1 MSLPLDH
8 FTSRGLEGD
17 PSRVKKNRNEK
28 DAESKLKSM
37 TVICIWIETQKDSR
51 FQHFWRFFFQPG
63 NKKSL
68 YEGVADKV
76 VTACGSTISKSL
88 KMLENQGF
96 FDIHSKISQRPEKIF
111 QKFQKILRDHGL
123 KRSFLVLSLFKKYKR
138 KFVHTFLTT
147 TQCLSAGFHWN
158 QECFGFYKSIF
169 HIFIFC
175 KWKCNFWTFQNLSF
189 SEHQTLFPNSKNSW
203 TYSTLRQP
211 IGYQNFPSLS
221 RRT

>member
-1 MSLPLDH
+1 MLWA
-8 FTSRGLEGD
+8 
-17 PSRVKKNRNEK
+17 KNG
-28 DAESKLKSM
+28 A
-37 TVICIWIETQKDSR
+37 
-51 FQHFWRFFFQPG
+51 
-63 NKKSL
+63 

-76 VTACGSTISKSL
+76 VTACRSTISKSL

-96 FDIHSKISQRPEKIF
+96 FDIHSKISQRPGKIF

-123 KRSFLVLSLFKKYKR
+123 KRSFLALLLSKKYKR

-147 TQCLSAGFHWN
+147 TQCVSAEFHRN
-158 QECFGFYKSIF
+158 QEFFGSHTSIF

-175 KWKCNFWTFQNLSF
+175 KWKCHFWTFQNLSF

-203 TYSTLRQP
+203 TYSTLCQP
-211 IGYQNFPSLS
+211 NGDQNFPSLS